1 MRAWMVKQYGDYNK
15 DLVLGEMPDPKAD
28 GTTAIIE
35 VRATGINFADILN
48 IRGMYQIK
56 APFPFSPGMEA
67 AGVVVEAGPNSPHKV
82 GDRVVTVNVVGG
94 CAGKAIA
101 TGFGSYP
108 IPDEM
113 SFAQAAAF
121 TINYQTGYF
130 ALVRRGRLKAGE
142 TVLVHAGAGGV
153 GTAAIQLS
161 KAYGANVIATASSA
175 DKLDICRQCGADH
188 VINYKDGD
196 FVPAVREITN
206 GKGVDV
212 VYDPVGGD
220 AFDKSTKIMAFEGRI
235 LVIGFASGR
244 IPQVAA
250 NRLLLKNID
259 VIGLFLGGY
268 SMHNNAHVHAIQ
280 DKLYGLFRDG
290 KLAPVIYQEYPFA
303 NLPNALADI
312 ESRKAYGKPILL
324 SEQG

>member
-1 MRAWMVKQYGDYNK
+1 MRAWTVRSYGDYNQQLSID
-15 DLVLGEMPDPKAD
+15 DLPDPIAD
-28 GTTAIIE
+28 SSTAIID
-35 VRATGINFADILN
+35 VKATGVNFADILG
-48 IRGMYQIK
+48 IRGQYQIK

-67 AGVVVEAGPNSPHKV
+67 AGVVVESGPDSPHKV

-130 ALVRRGRLKAGE
+130 SIVRRGRLKAGE
-142 TVLVHAGAGGV
+142 TALVHAGASGV
-153 GTAAIQLS
+153 GTAAIQLC
-161 KAYGANVIATASSA
+161 KAHGATVIATASSA
-175 DKLDICRQCGADH
+175 DKLDICKQCGADH

-196 FVPAVREITN
+196 FVPAVREITQ
-206 GKGVDV
+206 GRGVDL

-220 AFDKSTKIMAFEGRI
+220 TFDKSTKIMAFEGRI

-244 IPQVAA
+244 IPEVAA

-259 VIGLFLGGY
+259 VIGFFLGGY
-268 SMHNNAHVHAIQ
+268 SMYHNPMVHEAQ
-280 DKLYGLFRDG
+280 NTLYGMFREG
-290 KLAPVIYQEYPFA
+290 KLSPVIYKEYPFA
-303 NLPNALADI
+303 NLAMALDDLQ
-312 ESRKAYGKPILL
+312 SRQCYGKPILL
-324 SEQG
+324 AE

>member
-1 MRAWMVKQYGDYNK
+1 MRAWTVSSYGDYHQQLTLS
-15 DLVLGEMPDPKAD
+15 DLPDPVTD
-28 GTTAIIE
+28 GSNAIIE
-35 VRATGINFADILN
+35 VKATGVNFADILG
-48 IRGMYQIK
+48 IRGQYQIK

-67 AGVVVEAGPNSPHKV
+67 AGVVIQAGPDSPHKV

-108 IPDEM
+108 IPDDM

-130 ALVRRGRLKAGE
+130 SIVRRGRLKTGE
-142 TVLVHAGAGGV
+142 TALVHAGASGV
-153 GTAAIQLS
+153 GTAAIQLC
-161 KAYGANVIATASSA
+161 KAQGATVIATASSA
-175 DKLDICRQCGADH
+175 EKLDVCKKCGADH

-196 FVPAVREITN
+196 FVPAVREITQ
-206 GKGVDV
+206 GRGVDL

-220 AFDKSTKIMAFEGRI
+220 TFDKSTKIMAFEGRI

-244 IPQVAA
+244 IPEVAA

-259 VIGLFLGGY
+259 VVGFFLGGY
-268 SMHNNAHVHAIQ
+268 SMYHNPMVHEAQ
-280 DKLYGLFRDG
+280 DTLYKMFSEG
-290 KLAPVIYQEYPFA
+290 KLTPVIYKEYAFPD
-303 NLPNALADI
+303 LALALDDLQ
-312 ESRKAYGKPILL
+312 SRQCYGKPILL
-324 SEQG
+324 AE

>member
-1 MRAWMVKQYGDYNK
+1 MRAWMVKQYGNYDK
-15 DLVLGEMPDPKAD
+15 DLVLGELPDPKAD
-28 GTTAIIE
+28 STTAIVE
-35 VRATGINFADILN
+35 VHATGINFADILN
-48 IRGMYQIK
+48 IRGQYQIK

-67 AGVVVEAGPNSPHKV
+67 AGVVIEAGADSPHKV

-130 ALVRRGRLKAGE
+130 ALIRRGRLKAGE
-142 TVLVHAGAGGV
+142 TVLVHAGASGV

-161 KAYGANVIATASSA
+161 KAHGSTVIATASSA
-175 DKLDICRQCGADH
+175 DKLDICRRCGADH

-196 FVPAVREITN
+196 FVPVVREITS

-220 AFDKSTKIMAFEGRI
+220 TFDNSTKVMAFEGRI

-268 SMHNNAHVHAIQ
+268 SMYHNQHVHDIQ

-290 KLAPVIYQEYPFA
+290 KLSPVIFKEYSFA
-303 NLPNALADI
+303 DLPHALADI
-312 ESRKAYGKPILL
+312 ESRAAYGKPILL
-324 SEQG
+324 QR

>member
-1 MRAWMVKQYGDYNK
+1 MRAWTVRQFGDYTK
-15 DLVLGEMPDPKAD
+15 ELTLGELPDPKAE
-28 GTTAIIE
+28 GSTAIIE
-35 VRATGINFADILN
+35 VHATGINFADILN
-48 IRGMYQIK
+48 IRGQYQIK

-67 AGVVVEAGPNSPHKV
+67 AGVVVEAGPDSPHKV

-130 ALVRRGRLKAGE
+130 ALIRRGRLKAGE
-142 TVLVHAGAGGV
+142 TALVHAGASGV

-161 KAYGANVIATASSA
+161 KAHGATVIATASSP
-175 DKLDICRQCGADH
+175 DKLDVCRQCGADH

-196 FVPAVREITN
+196 FVPAVRNITS
-206 GKGVDV
+206 GRGVDV

-220 AFDKSTKIMAFEGRI
+220 TFDNSTKIMAFEGRI

-259 VIGLFLGGY
+259 LIGLFLGGY
-268 SMHNNAHVHAIQ
+268 SMYHNKHVHEVQ
-280 DKLYGLFRDG
+280 ENLYALFRAG
-290 KLAPVIYQEYPFA
+290 KLAPVIYKEYPFPD
-303 NLPNALADI
+303 LPRALADI
-312 ESRKAYGKPILL
+312 ESRQVYGKPILL
-324 SEQG
+324 ATN

>member
-1 MRAWMVKQYGDYNK
+1 MRAWTVRQFGEYTKE
-15 DLVLGEMPDPKAD
+15 VTLGELPDPKAE
-28 GTTAIIE
+28 GGTAIIE
-35 VRATGINFADILN
+35 VHATGINFADILN
-48 IRGMYQIK
+48 IRGQYQIK

-67 AGVVVEAGPNSPHKV
+67 AGVVVEAGPDSPHKV

-142 TVLVHAGAGGV
+142 TVLVHAGASGV

-161 KAYGANVIATASSA
+161 KAYGATVIATASSP
-175 DKLDICRQCGADH
+175 DKLDVCRQCGADH
-188 VINYKDGD
+188 VINYKETD
-196 FVPAVREITN
+196 FVPAIREVT
-206 GKGVDV
+206 GGRGVDV

-220 AFDKSTKIMAFEGRI
+220 TFDQSTKIMAFEGRI

-268 SMHNNAHVHAIQ
+268 SMYHNEHVHEIQ
-280 DKLYGLFRDG
+280 EDLYGLFRGG
-290 KLAPVIYQEYPFA
+290 KLAPVIYDEYPFVD
-303 NLPNALADI
+303 LPRALADI
-312 ESRKAYGKPILL
+312 ESRRVYGKPILL
-324 SEQG
+324 AAN